1 MSNPNDKNKETV
13 DSSANTNVPME
24 NTHISDPHIIPFDS
38 ENGMKM
44 ELWMQYFNDTCKQH
58 NKNED
63 WKVKNI
69 LKFFKGSALTHYI
82 NYCLNICNF
91 DDLCSALTEKFLQ
104 PIVVNFANFSQ
115 HYLKKND
122 DLVKYFHEK
131 LNCGRKLGLSPQL
144 ILEGLTDGLPT
155 QFKQLMTVQSP
166 KTPTEWLTLATKL
179 FKIQES
185 SEQSAVVNNEPTV
198 VTRPNFSPRQS
209 TFIPRPQNSFFRPNF
224 QNFSRSRP
232 NNFVNPHSN
241 TSMYQGFRPNH
252 NTHFQ
257 NRLPSS
263 PCRICTR
270 QGIPNAYHWTQLCPL
285 RQPQFTC
292 DLPITN
298 NSVSQCT
305 GNSVISSQVTNG
317 SENTASDRQNPST
330 EASGPVY

>member
-1 MSNPNDKNKETV
+1 
-13 DSSANTNVPME
+13 
-24 NTHISDPHIIPFDS
+24 
-38 ENGMKM
+38 
-44 ELWMQYFNDTCKQH
+44 
-58 NKNED
+58 
-63 WKVKNI
+63 
-69 LKFFKGSALTHYI
+69 
-82 NYCLNICNF
+82 
-91 DDLCSALTEKFLQ
+91 
-104 PIVVNFANFSQ
+104 
-115 HYLKKND
+115 
-122 DLVKYFHEK
+122 
-131 LNCGRKLGLSPQL
+131 
-144 ILEGLTDGLPT
+144 
-155 QFKQLMTVQSP
+155 MTVQP
-166 KTPTEWLTLATKL
+166 PNTPTEWLTLATKL

-185 SEQSAVVNNEPTV
+185 SEQSAVVNNEPTM
-198 VTRPNFSPRQS
+198 VTRQNFSPRQS

-224 QNFSRSRP
+224 KKFSRSRP

-270 QGIPNAYHWTQLCPL
+270 QGIPNAYHCTQLCPL

-298 NSVSQCT
+298 NSVFQCT

>member
-1 MSNPNDKNKETV
+1 MILRSGLKMSNPNDKNKETV
-13 DSSANTNVPME
+13 DSSANTNVPMQ
-24 NTHISDPHIIPFDS
+24 NTQISYAHIIPFDS
-38 ENGMKM
+38 ENGVKM
-44 ELWMQYFNDTCKQH
+44 ELWLQYFNDTCKQH

-69 LKFFKGSALTHYI
+69 SKFLKGSALTHYI

-91 DDLCSALTEKFLQ
+91 EDLCSVLPEKFLQ
-104 PIVVNFANFSQ
+104 PIVVNFADFSQ

-122 DLVKYFHEK
+122 DLVKYFHGK
-131 LNCGRKLGLSPQL
+131 LNCGRQLGLSPQL

-155 QFKQLMTVQSP
+155 QFKHLMTVQP
-166 KTPTEWLTLATKL
+166 PNTPTEWLTVATKL

-185 SEQSAVVNNEPTV
+185 SEQSAVVNNEPTM

-224 QNFSRSRP
+224 LNFSRLRP

-257 NRLPSS
+257 NRLPAS

-270 QGIPNAYHWTQLCPL
+270 QGIPYAYHWTQLCPL
-285 RQPQFTC
+285 RQP
-292 DLPITN
+292 
-298 NSVSQCT
+298 
-305 GNSVISSQVTNG
+305 
-317 SENTASDRQNPST
+317 
-330 EASGPVY
+330 

>member
-1 MSNPNDKNKETV
+1 MPNPKDKNKETV
-13 DSSANTNVPME
+13 ESSSNTDVPME
-24 NTHISDPHIIPFDS
+24 NTNISDPHIIPFDS

-44 ELWMQYFNDTCKQH
+44 ELWLQYFNDTCKQH

-63 WKVKNI
+63 WKAKNI
-69 LKFFKGSALTHYI
+69 SKFLKGSALTHYI

-91 DDLCSALTEKFLQ
+91 DDLCSVLTEKFLQ
-104 PIVVNFANFSQ
+104 PIVVNFADFSQ

-131 LNCGRKLGLSPQL
+131 LNCGRQLGLLPQL
-144 ILEGLTDGLPT
+144 ILECLTDGLPI

-166 KTPTEWLTLATKL
+166 NTPTEWLTLATKL

-185 SEQSAVVNNEPTV
+185 SEQNAVGNNEPPLR
-198 VTRPNFSPRQS
+198 TRPNFSPRQP
-209 TFIPRPQNSFFRPNF
+209 TFVPRPQNSFFRPHF

-232 NNFVNPHSN
+232 NNFANLYSN
-241 TSMYQGFRPNH
+241 TLVNQGFRPNH
-252 NTHFQ
+252 NAHFQ

-263 PCRICTR
+263 PYRICTR
-270 QGIPNAYHWTQLCPL
+270 QGIPNVYHWTQLCPL

-298 NSVSQCT
+298 NSVSQRT

-317 SENTASDRQNPST
+317 SKNTANDRLNTST
-330 EASGPVY
+330 EASDPVY